1 METVRVL
8 VKAGARI
15 YKKGEKDYKQT
26 VLSLTSS
33 SEVSKILLEALGN
46 DQHEIG
52 GSSVDGIVS
61 KEAHQNDDKEI
72 SKKLYSSSVER
83 LKVCVN
89 IQMQKK

>member
-8 VKAGARI
+8 VKAGAKI

-33 SEVSKILLEALGN
+33 SEVSKILLEALRN
-46 DQHEIG
+46 DRHEIG
-52 GSSVDGIVS
+52 GSSVDGTVS
-61 KEAHQNDDKEI
+61 KEDHQNDDEEI
-72 SKKLYSSSVER
+72 SKKLHSSFVEK

-89 IQMQKK
+89 IQV